1 MPSGAKKRKAA
12 KKKKEQQSINNSNN
26 SSSVDNSSPRG
37 NDDPKSQDERESDGG
52 EVGSPASREHNS
64 EQHSFNEE
72 NEESE
77 KTDSSS
83 FASECKPVEGVAK
96 DAEGSQKVGVEDDTV
111 VTTERELNREQ
122 YMESKEVSVEH
133 VESAKESHD
142 GDDKSSSN
150 SSSDDESR
158 VFDMK
163 WKEEA
168 HNSASGNM
176 EKVFPEEETQVLE
189 IEKSIKE
196 ATGNS
201 VADTAHTVVL
211 VTPVV
216 PLSDVAKHV
225 MEGVEV
231 ENSEVL
237 CVVEPGLKENE
248 DKLLL
253 ESSDVVSSLVPK
265 KNKDSF
271 FSLLDENVGPSTN
284 VVSSTVNGNEN
295 KVLTSPG
302 AHSSETSI
310 YAENVNDLGT
320 LNGTVIGNEAKTL
333 TSSGTCTSE
342 TSNETNNTKDTRIS
356 EYTETQPL
364 VPPAAQVS
372 QRTSWTSCCGLFDVF
387 TGSNR

>member
-12 KKKKEQQSINNSNN
+12 KKKKEQQSNNNSNN

-37 NDDPKSQDERESDGG
+37 NGDPKSQDERESDGG

-83 FASECKPVEGVAK
+83 FASECKPVEGVTK

-111 VTTERELNREQ
+111 VIIERDLNPEQ

-142 GDDKSSSN
+142 GDDKSSSS

-168 HNSASGNM
+168 DNSASGIV

-216 PLSDVAKHV
+216 PMSDVAKHV

-231 ENSEVL
+231 ENSEAL
-237 CVVEPGLKENE
+237 GVVEPGLKENE
-248 DKLLL
+248 DKLL
-253 ESSDVVSSLVPK
+253 SDVVSSLVPK

-271 FSLLDENVGPSTN
+271 SPLLDENVGASTN

-302 AHSSETSI
+302 ALSSETSI
-310 YAENVNDLGT
+310 YAENVSDLGT
-320 LNGTVIGNEAKTL
+320 LNGTVSGNEAKTS

-342 TSNETNNTKDTRIS
+342 TSNDTNNAKDTRIS
-356 EYTETQPL
+356 EYTETQKQSML
-364 VPPAAQVS
+364 VLQ
-372 QRTSWTSCCGLFDVF
+372 WTDKFMKLEKDLASRSL
-387 TGSNR
+387 